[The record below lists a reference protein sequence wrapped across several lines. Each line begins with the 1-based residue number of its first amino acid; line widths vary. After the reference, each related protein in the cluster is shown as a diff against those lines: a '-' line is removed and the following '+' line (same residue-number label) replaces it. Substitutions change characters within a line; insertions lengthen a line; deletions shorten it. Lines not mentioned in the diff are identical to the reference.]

1 MPDTAASTGPI
12 WLDHASI
19 MTTTLEPSIAFY
31 VDILGLS
38 LRIIEDDPIRDG
50 RRRAMLTDSHQ
61 RDVLE
66 IIEMQEMI
74 HRTIPGRGS
83 LHHLGFRLP
92 QPNWHTLRTRLDALS
107 YPYQEVQ
114 GRLFVRDADGL
125 ILEIEQGR

>member
-1 MPDTAASTGPI
+1 MPDTAASTGLI

>member
-1 MPDTAASTGPI
+1 MLDKSEPLAPI

-19 MTTTLEPSIAFY
+19 MTTALEPSITFY
-31 VDILGLS
+31 VDVLGLS
-38 LRIIEDDPIRDG
+38 LRIIEDDPIREG
-50 RRRAMLTDSHQ
+50 RRRAMLIDSHQ

-66 IIEMQEMI
+66 IIEMREMV

-92 QPNWHTLRTRLDALS
+92 QPHWHTLRTRLDALA
-107 YPYQEVQ
+107 YPYQEIQ
-114 GRLFVRDADGL
+114 DRLFVRDADGL

>member
-1 MPDTAASTGPI
+1 MPDDESTLAPI

-19 MTTTLEPSIAFY
+19 MTTELEPSIAFY
-31 VDILGLS
+31 VDVLGLQ
-38 LRIIEDDPIRDG
+38 LRIIEDDPIREG
-50 RRRAMLTDSHQ
+50 RRRAMLIDSHK

-66 IIEMQEMI
+66 IIEMRELV

-92 QPNWHTLRTRLDALS
+92 LRHWHALRLRLDDLA
-107 YPYQEVQ
+107 YPYQEIQ
-114 GRLFVRDADGL
+114 DRLFVRDADGL